1 MVGAFCALAL
11 TVLAGVC
18 ASSAR
23 PLERPGARWLPT
35 ASSAS
40 RRGSVSADLPGRQE
54 QVLGVHEHSAQGR
67 LEQPH
72 LSRKPLPPLKR
83 FAPRIG
89 LAPGVAPRFVA
100 RPGTRIE
107 GAVSRSHGRIAD
119 RPVVA
124 NCPAQGPPRIA

>member
-11 TVLAGVC
+11 TVLVGVC

-23 PLERPGARWLPT
+23 PLERADARWLSTPS
-35 ASSAS
+35 AAS

-54 QVLGVHEHSAQGR
+54 HLLGVHEHSAQGR

-72 LSRKPLPPLKR
+72 LARKPLPPLKR
-83 FAPRIG
+83 FEPRHG
-89 LAPGVAPRFVA
+89 LAPGSAPRFVA
-100 RPGTRIE
+100 RPGTRIADE
-107 GAVSRSHGRIAD
+107 VSRSHGRIAD

>member
-11 TVLAGVC
+11 TVLVGVC

-23 PLERPGARWLPT
+23 PLERSGARWGTFGSALP
-35 ASSAS
+35 
-40 RRGSVSADLPGRQE
+40 RRGSVSADLPGRQDKL
-54 QVLGVHEHSAQGR
+54 VGVHEHSAQGR
-67 LEQPH
+67 LEQPQ

-83 FAPRIG
+83 FDSRQG
-89 LAPGVAPRFVA
+89 LAPGPESRFVV

-107 GAVSRSHGRIAD
+107 GEVFRSHGRIAD
-119 RPVVA
+119 RPGVA